1 MISLKDIALER
12 GIDVADVIEF
22 INDFIDYSEQE
33 DLKGLQEAVNGGDA
47 LGVRSRAH
55 SVKGA
60 ALNLG
65 LTAIAKLAE
74 TIEKKGAEGSLDG
87 IQNSVDELRK
97 MVQELRDF
105 IKQSH

>member
-33 DLKGLQEAVNGGDA
+33 DLKGLQEAVNGRDA
-47 LGVRSRAH
+47 PGVRSRAH
-55 SVKGA
+55 SMKGA

-65 LTAIAKLAE
+65 LTDIAKLAE
-74 TIEKKGAEGSLDG
+74 TIEKKGAEGSLEG
-87 IQNSVDELRK
+87 IQDSVDELSK
-97 MVQELRDF
+97 MVRDLRDF
-105 IKQSH
+105 IKQLH